1 MQREKFEMACIT
13 ISVEEKLKERLSRF
27 PWVNWSEIGREEI
40 LKRYIFE
47 KYIKTKKLTKKE
59 YNFCKRIDWH
69 PVDELPLKE
78 EFIEELKKIRKGKFY
93 KYNSIE
99 DLRKDTSK

>member
-1 MQREKFEMACIT
+1 MACIT
-13 ISVEEKLKERLSRF
+13 ITVEKSLKERLSKF

-47 KYIKTKKLTKKE
+47 KYLQSGDLTKE
-59 YNFCKRIDWH
+59 ENEFCEKLDWH

-78 EFIEELKKIRKGKFY
+78 EFIEKIQRIRKGKYHKF
-93 KYNSIE
+93 STIE
-99 DLRKDTSK
+99 DLKKATK

>member
-1 MQREKFEMACIT
+1 MACIT
-13 ISVEEKLKERLSRF
+13 ITVEKSLKERLSKF

-47 KYIKTKKLTKKE
+47 KYLQSGDLTKE
-59 YNFCKRIDWH
+59 ENEFCEKLDWH

-78 EFIEELKKIRKGKFY
+78 EFIEKIQRIRKGKYHKF
-93 KYNSIE
+93 NTIE
-99 DLRKDTSK
+99 DLKKATKKGS

>member
-1 MQREKFEMACIT
+1 MACIT
-13 ISVEEKLKERLSRF
+13 ISIDKSFKERLSRF

-47 KYIKTKKLTKKE
+47 KYIKIGKLSKE
-59 YNFCKRIDWH
+59 DAELCEKIDWH

-78 EFIEELKKIRKGKFY
+78 EFIKKLKKIQKTSYSK
-93 KYNSIE
+93 KINS
-99 DLRKDTSK
+99 KDINKWFEEL